1 MAFARG
7 GRMNEEAG
15 TVLGLVFIFT
25 IIVGLGFALGRAIKT
40 DDTIREINQ
49 KICKQLYQQ
58 NTNKYINCST
68 KDINENIE
76 LIKDITNDR

>member
-1 MAFARG
+1 MS
-7 GRMNEEAG
+7 EELETFFG
-15 TVLGLVFIFT
+15 MIFVVVVIS
-25 IIVGLGFALGRAIKT
+25 IIGFSLGRAIKT
-40 DDTIREINQ
+40 DDTIRAINQ

-68 KDINENIE
+68 KDINENTK

>member
-1 MAFARG
+1 
-7 GRMNEEAG
+7 MNDEVVTFFG
-15 TVLGLVFIFT
+15 M
-25 IIVGLGFALGRAIKT
+25 IIVVGVIITIGFSLGRAIKT
-40 DDTIREINQ
+40 DDTIRAINQ

-68 KDINENIE
+68 KDINENIK

>member
-1 MAFARG
+1 MKG
-7 GRMNEEAG
+7 KILMNEEAG
-15 TVLGLVFIFT
+15 TVLGLVFIFA
-25 IIVGLGFALGRAIKT
+25 IIVCLGFALGRAIKT
-40 DDTIREINQ
+40 DDTIRAINQ

-68 KDINENIE
+68 KDINKNIE

>member
-1 MAFARG
+1 MS
-7 GRMNEEAG
+7 EELG
-15 TVLGLVFIFT
+15 TFFGMIFVVAVIST
-25 IIVGLGFALGRAIKT
+25 LGFSLGRAIKT
-40 DDTIREINQ
+40 DDTIRAINQ

-68 KDINENIE
+68 KDINENIK

>member
-1 MAFARG
+1 
-7 GRMNEEAG
+7 MNEEVG
-15 TVLGLVFIFT
+15 TFFALIFIVSI
-25 IIVGLGFALGRAIKT
+25 IIVFGFALGRNVKNEKFT
-40 DDTIREINQ
+40 SEINQ

-68 KDINENIE
+68 KDINENIK

>member
-1 MAFARG
+1 MS
-7 GRMNEEAG
+7 EELG
-15 TVLGLVFIFT
+15 TFFGMIFVVVVIS
-25 IIVGLGFALGRAIKT
+25 IIGFSFGRAIKT
-40 DDTIREINQ
+40 DDTIRAINQ

-68 KDINENIE
+68 KDINENIK